1 MNEQEMKDIV
11 AHYNMRNYGKPR
23 SVQETTARYHQK
35 CEQYKNLRSMDNVDH
50 EQISMVYA
58 EAKALGWVIGKE
70 EKDIYRELNS
80 CEQQNGRPRLW
91 RRGGRF

>member
-1 MNEQEMKDIV
+1 MT
-11 AHYNMRNYGKPR
+11 P
-23 SVQETTARYHQK
+23 TAK

-80 CEQQNGRPRLW
+80 
-91 RRGGRF
+91 

>member
-35 CEQYKNLRSMDNVDH
+35 CEQYKNLR
-50 EQISMVYA
+50 

-80 CEQQNGRPRLW
+80 
-91 RRGGRF
+91 

>member
-1 MNEQEMKDIV
+1 MIDQEMKDIV

-80 CEQQNGRPRLW
+80 
-91 RRGGRF
+91 